1 MHGKEGDTAMPI
13 LFLLLIQNSDEISLG
28 VWLPLLLPLAL
39 LELILILVAL
49 VDLIRRDPRQV
60 RGSKLAWG
68 LVILLIATLGPICY
82 LLVGRKEEADVHS

>member
-1 MHGKEGDTAMPI
+1 MP
-13 LFLLLIQNSDEISLG
+13 LPFLLFIENSGGISLG
-28 VWLPLLLPLAL
+28 TWLPLLLPLAI

-68 LVILLIATLGPICY
+68 LIILFIATLGPICY
-82 LLVGRKEEADVHS
+82 LLVGRREQADVHS